1 MALCLATTTLAYSG
15 SMLHSAGVRTNVRM
29 AFGEEEYGPEETA
42 QILAN
47 QPAAFVVGARGV
59 ALPWDSDEIQDT
71 EGLKKLA
78 LKLNPVVGY
87 YDPFQIGETG
97 KEVRVRSIAAT
108 PCAWPC
114 APLR

>member
-47 QPAAFVVGARGV
+47 HAVNARHTN
-59 ALPWDSDEIQDT
+59 A
-71 EGLKKLA
+71 
-78 LKLNPVVGY
+78 
-87 YDPFQIGETG
+87 TG
-97 KEVRVRSIAAT
+97 GS
-108 PCAWPC
+108 P
-114 APLR
+114 